1 MIDPVLVGIGKKIR
15 KIRQEKLIKLHEL
28 AEEAQISKGL
38 LSKIENSRTI
48 PSLPVLISIIKALK
62 EEMSCFFEG
71 IDVSGNS
78 GIIHKKK
85 TEYYS
90 FEKEEALGFIYH
102 FIMEKTISD
111 FTIEAVILE
120 LLPQSQ
126 RGQVTTDGYEF
137 KYILKGEVEY
147 HLGDEI
153 IKLEEGD
160 SILFNG
166 NIPHV
171 PVNNSNDT
179 VSMLVIYLLLP
190 KQNN

>member
-48 PSLPVLISIIKALK
+48 PSLPVLISIIKSLK
-62 EEMSCFFEG
+62 EEMSSFFEG
-71 IDVSGNS
+71 IDINGNNS
-78 GIIHKKK
+78 VIYKKK
-85 TEYYS
+85 SEYYT

-102 FIMEKTISD
+102 FILEKTLSD

-120 LLPQSQ
+120 LLPHSQ
-126 RGQVTTDGYEF
+126 REQVTTDGYEF

-147 HLGDEI
+147 HLSEEI

-171 PVNNSNDT
+171 PVNNSEQA

-190 KQNN
+190 KQS